1 MRSSS
6 WIDNAMILQRLATSI
21 RKQDW
26 FTVVIETLIVVFG
39 VFIGLQVNNWNEVR
53 QDRIEAESSRE
64 RLIADLHADLD
75 AFAVRRQWYEEVL
88 EAALRVDDAL
98 RSDPPETV
106 DETWRL
112 VLDSWI
118 AGGEW
123 PFAPS
128 AQVYKELQNA
138 GDLDLIASGSMQR
151 RLRDYYEDSANEI
164 EISLTFKS
172 AYGDLARQ
180 LIEGRVGMHIAD
192 CLSAASLEPSLS
204 DTNPDTFYKDCPP
217 PEDFT
222 LVVRSAK
229 SLWESAALRSQLNA
243 RLNALSGLQPL
254 LEYLARQAASLES
267 DLETTR

>member
-1 MRSSS
+1 
-6 WIDNAMILQRLATSI
+6 MILRRITDAF
-21 RKQDW
+21 RRQDW
-26 FTVVIETLIVVFG
+26 FTVFIETLIVVLG
-39 VFIGLQVNNWNEVR
+39 VFLGLQVNNWNEAR
-53 QDRIEAESSRE
+53 KDRIEAETSRE

-75 AFAVRRQWYEEVL
+75 AFAVRRQWYEEVQ

-98 RSDPPETV
+98 RSEPPETV
-106 DETWRL
+106 DQTWRF

-128 AQVYKELQNA
+128 AQIYKELQNA
-138 GDLDLIASGSMQR
+138 GELDLITSGSLQR

-192 CLSAASLEPSLS
+192 CLSAASFEPSLPG
-204 DTNPDTFYKDCPP
+204 TNPTTFYKDCPR
-217 PEDFT
+217 PEDFA
-222 LVVRSAK
+222 LVTRSAA
-229 SLWESAALRSQLNA
+229 SLRESAALRPKLNA
-243 RLNALSGLQPL
+243 RLNDLSGLQSL
-254 LEYLARQAASLES
+254 LEYLDRQAASLVS
-267 DLETTR
+267 DLETAR

>member
-1 MRSSS
+1 
-6 WIDNAMILQRLATSI
+6 MILRRITDAF
-21 RKQDW
+21 RRQDW
-26 FTVVIETLIVVFG
+26 FTVFIETLIVVLG
-39 VFIGLQVNNWNEVR
+39 VFLGLQVNNWNEAR
-53 QDRIEAESSRE
+53 KDRIEAETSRE

-75 AFAVRRQWYEEVL
+75 AFAVRRQWYEEVQ

-98 RSDPPETV
+98 RSEPPETV
-106 DETWRL
+106 DQTWRF

-128 AQVYKELQNA
+128 AQIYKELQNA
-138 GDLDLIASGSMQR
+138 GELDLIASGSLHR

-192 CLSAASLEPSLS
+192 CLSAASFEPSS
-204 DTNPDTFYKDCPP
+204 PGTNPTTFYKDCPR
-217 PEDFT
+217 PEDFA
-222 LVVRSAK
+222 LVTRSAA
-229 SLWESAALRSQLNA
+229 SLRESAALRPKLNA
-243 RLNALSGLQPL
+243 RLNDLSGLQSL
-254 LEYLARQAASLES
+254 LEYLDRQAASLVS
-267 DLETTR
+267 DLETAR

>member
-1 MRSSS
+1 
-6 WIDNAMILQRLATSI
+6 MILQRLATSI

-26 FTVVIETLIVVFG
+26 FTVGIETLIVVLG
-39 VFIGLQVNNWNEVR
+39 VFLGLQVNNWNEAR
-53 QDRIEAESSRE
+53 RDRIEAETSRE
-64 RLIADLHADLD
+64 RLIADLRTDLD

-106 DETWRL
+106 DETWRF

-118 AGGEW
+118 ASTEW

-138 GDLDLIASGSMQR
+138 GDLDFVASGSMQR
-151 RLRDYYEDSANEI
+151 RLRDYYEDSASEI

-172 AYGDLARQ
+172 AYTDLVRQ

-192 CLSAASLEPSLS
+192 CLSAASLEPSLPG
-204 DTNPDTFYKDCPP
+204 TNPTSFYKDCTP
-217 PEDFT
+217 PEDIAF
-222 LVVRSAK
+222 VMRSAA
-229 SLWESAALRSQLNA
+229 SLRESAALRPQLNA
-243 RLNALSGLQPL
+243 RLNNLSGLQSL
-254 LEYLARQAASLES
+254 LEYLDRQAASLVS
-267 DLETTR
+267 DLETTP

>member
-1 MRSSS
+1 
-6 WIDNAMILQRLATSI
+6 MILQRLATSI

-26 FTVVIETLIVVFG
+26 FTVFIETMIVVFG
-39 VFIGLQVNNWNEVR
+39 VFIGLQVNNWNEAR
-53 QDRIEAESSRE
+53 QHRIEAESSRE

-75 AFAVRRQWYEEVL
+75 AFAVRRQWYEEVVA
-88 EAALRVDDAL
+88 AALRVDDAL
-98 RSDPPETV
+98 RSDPPETE
-106 DETWRL
+106 DETWWF

-128 AQVYKELQNA
+128 AQIYKELQNA

-164 EISLTFKS
+164 KISLTFRS
-172 AYGDLARQ
+172 AYTDLARQ

-192 CLSAASLEPSLS
+192 CLSAASFEPSLPG
-204 DTNPDTFYKDCPP
+204 TNPTSFYKDCPP
-217 PEDFT
+217 PEDFR
-222 LVVRSAK
+222 LVMRSAAN
-229 SLWESAALRSQLNA
+229 LRESAALRSHLNA
-243 RLNALSGLQPL
+243 RLSNLSGLQSL
-254 LEYLARQAASLES
+254 LEYLARQAASLVA

>member
-1 MRSSS
+1 
-6 WIDNAMILQRLATSI
+6 MILRRITDAF

-26 FTVVIETLIVVFG
+26 FTVVIETLIVIFG
-39 VFIGLQVNNWNEVR
+39 VFIGLQVNNWNEAR
-53 QDRIEAESSRE
+53 QHRIEAETSRE

-98 RSDPPETV
+98 KSDPPETI
-106 DETWRL
+106 DETWGF

-128 AQVYKELQNA
+128 AQIYKELQNA
-138 GDLDLIASGSMQR
+138 GDLDLIAGGSMQR

-164 EISLTFKS
+164 EISLTFRS
-172 AYGDLARQ
+172 AYTDLARQ
-180 LIEGRVGMHIAD
+180 LIEGRIGMHIAD
-192 CLSAASLEPSLS
+192 CLSAASFEPSLPG
-204 DTNPDTFYKDCPP
+204 TNPTNFYKDCPP
-217 PEDFT
+217 PEDFA
-222 LVVRSAK
+222 LVMRSAE
-229 SLWESAALRSQLNA
+229 SLRESAALRSQLNA
-243 RLNALSGLQPL
+243 RLSNLSGLRSL
-254 LEYLARQAASLES
+254 LEYLDRQAASLVS